1 MSIRCKHCAR
11 STASSASIARHLGW
25 RMFSGVSLTGKPLE
39 DVVCPWCAGTAPE
52 SELVP
57 TWRVRCRTCDWEYD
71 HEDGEGPLDAKAA
84 KQLARD
90 HQCEPWIE
98 IGPPNDDRW
107 LPERSVNNDG
117 SLVDDP
123 RMRKV
128 PS

>member
-1 MSIRCKHCAR
+1 MSIRCKHCSR
-11 STASSASIARHLGW
+11 STASSAAIARHLGW
-25 RMFSGVSLTGKPLE
+25 RMFSGFSLTGKPLN
-39 DVVCPWCAGTAPE
+39 DVVCPWCAGTVPE
-52 SELVP
+52 SDAEP

-71 HEDGEGPLDAKAA
+71 DEDGDGPLDAKAA

-90 HQCEPWIE
+90 HHCEPWIE

-107 LPERSVNNDG
+107 FPERSVNNDG